1 MYIKNG
7 IYPYSVAQL
16 KQDNPQVSFPSVIS
30 EELMAEYGMFPVK
43 QVTPPTVGLDK
54 TVTEGQPKLIN
65 GVWEQVWVTTNATSQ
80 EHLARVL
87 SARASEYPSITDYLD
102 GMVKGDV
109 AQVEKYINACLAVK
123 AKYPKP

>member
-1 MYIKNG
+1 MYIRNNV
-7 IYPYSVAQL
+7 YPYSVAQL
-16 KQDNPQVSFPSVIS
+16 KQDNPQVSFPSTIP

-43 QVTPPTVGLDK
+43 QTTPPTVGFDK
-54 TVTEGQPKLIN
+54 TVTEGQPRLIN
-65 GVWEQVWVTTNATSQ
+65 GVWEQVWVTTNATNQ

-87 SARASEYPSITDYLD
+87 NARASEYPSITDYLD